1 MLPLQGQEA
10 NPQSCLNQA
19 ACCATQRETK
29 WQAPERKAKKYGPA
43 TIREAHIAVPEVLG
57 QLSFNTQQYFVAAGM
72 ERSMSNRLPSSKQM
86 EDRPSGKKSFKMT
99 QVWRKGYIRVV
110 K

>member
-1 MLPLQGQEA
+1 MLPLQGHEA

-43 TIREAHIAVPEVLG
+43 TIREAQKQCQKFLADYALTH
-57 QLSFNTQQYFVAAGM
+57 
-72 ERSMSNRLPSSKQM
+72 SSI
-86 EDRPSGKKSFKMT
+86 S
-99 QVWRKGYIRVV
+99 
-110 K
+110 

>member
-57 QLSFNTQQYFVAAGM
+57 QLCFNTQQHFVAAGM
-72 ERSMSNRLPSSKQM
+72 ERSVSNRLPSSKQM
-86 EDRPSGKKSFKMT
+86 EDQSGGKKTFKMT
-99 QVWRKGYIRVV
+99 KV
-110 K
+110 

>member
-1 MLPLQGQEA
+1 MLPPQGHEA

-29 WQAPERKAKKYGPA
+29 WQAPERKAKKYAPA

-57 QLSFNTQQYFVAAGM
+57 QLCFNTQQQSV
-72 ERSMSNRLPSSKQM
+72 SNRLPSSKQM
-86 EDRPSGKKSFKMT
+86 EDRSGGKKTFKMT
-99 QVWRKGYIRVV
+99 KV
-110 K
+110 

>member
-1 MLPLQGQEA
+1 MLPLQGHEA

-57 QLSFNTQQYFVAAGM
+57 QLCFNTAAFRGCWHGTEHEQQAAIFKTD
-72 ERSMSNRLPSSKQM
+72 ERPIWWH
-86 EDRPSGKKSFKMT
+86 EDF
-99 QVWRKGYIRVV
+99 
-110 K
+110 